1 MTTIILYL
9 CASLTPQ
16 EINAEIYEYH
26 RLNREA
32 RVIAVVSECS
42 EK

>member
-16 EINAEIYEYH
+16 EINAEIYGYH
-26 RLNREA
+26 RLNPNA
-32 RVIAVVSECS
+32 RVIAVISDCE